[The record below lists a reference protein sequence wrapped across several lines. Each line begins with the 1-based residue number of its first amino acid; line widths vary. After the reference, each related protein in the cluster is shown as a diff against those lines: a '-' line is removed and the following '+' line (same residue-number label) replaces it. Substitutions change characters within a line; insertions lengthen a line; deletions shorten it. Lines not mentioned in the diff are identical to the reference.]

1 MLHPSGRAALAPVV
15 GLGEALL
22 RLSSVDDR
30 LQSVTELE
38 VRVGGAE
45 LNCLAALAAFG
56 HPSAWLT
63 RLADNPLGQ
72 RIARHARTFD
82 VDTHIDWDADARA
95 PLYFVEH
102 ATPPRSSVVLYDRD
116 DTAMRRLT
124 SESFDWAAE
133 LSGAA
138 VALTTGIT
146 CALSESATQGVHA
159 FLDAACRREVA
170 TAFDVN
176 FRSRLWSWP
185 QARAALRPLLPLVDH
200 LSASRHDLLELLP
213 AERSLLDSESDTELA
228 VRAID
233 AWSLTSVLM
242 RSRRTPQPG
251 VTEIST
257 TIVTSDGSTTSEPVS
272 AQIVDGFGAGDA
284 ALAAYLHGVLT
295 GYDKDDLALLC
306 SRAAAHHLTVPGDA
320 WQGSLGEIETTTT
333 NGIDR

>member
-1 MLHPSGRAALAPVV
+1 MPHPSGSSVLAPVV

-22 RLSSVDDR
+22 RLSTADDR
-30 LQSVTELE
+30 LQSVTDFE

-56 HPSAWLT
+56 HPSTWIT

-72 RIARHARTFD
+72 RIARHARAFNVETR
-82 VDTHIDWDADARA
+82 IDWDPSARA

-102 ATPPRSSVVLYDRD
+102 AAPPRASVVLYDRD

-124 SESFDWAAE
+124 SESFDWDST

-146 CALSESATQGVHA
+146 CALSEGASRAARSFLTTAREQG
-159 FLDAACRREVA
+159 VA

-176 FRSRLWSWP
+176 HRSRLWTWS
-185 QARAALRPLLPLVDH
+185 QARAALEPLLPLVDH
-200 LSASRHDLLELLP
+200 LSASRNDLLELLP
-213 AERSLLDSESDTELA
+213 GDHGALATESDADLA
-228 VRAID
+228 SRAID
-233 AWSLTSVLM
+233 AWSVSTVLM
-242 RSRRTPQPG
+242 RNRRTPQPG

-257 TIVTSDGSTTSEPVS
+257 TIVSADGSTTSPPVA

-295 GYDKDDLALLC
+295 GYEAADLALLC
-306 SRAAAHHLTVPGDA
+306 SRAAAYHLTVPGDA
-320 WQGSLGEIETTTT
+320 WQGSLDEIETTTT
-333 NGIDR
+333 NGISR